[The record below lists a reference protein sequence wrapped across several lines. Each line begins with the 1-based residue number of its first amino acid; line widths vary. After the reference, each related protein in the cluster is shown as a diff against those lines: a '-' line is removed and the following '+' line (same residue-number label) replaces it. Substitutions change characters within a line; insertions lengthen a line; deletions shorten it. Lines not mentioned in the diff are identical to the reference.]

1 MAPRNFPNLMKKI
14 NSTPLK
20 SSTNSMEDK
29 FKEIHTQ
36 TQSQTVEKNENHDSN
51 KRKVINLGEEM
62 PKKINS

>member
-1 MAPRNFPNLMKKI
+1 
-14 NSTPLK
+14 
-20 SSTNSMEDK
+20 MEDK